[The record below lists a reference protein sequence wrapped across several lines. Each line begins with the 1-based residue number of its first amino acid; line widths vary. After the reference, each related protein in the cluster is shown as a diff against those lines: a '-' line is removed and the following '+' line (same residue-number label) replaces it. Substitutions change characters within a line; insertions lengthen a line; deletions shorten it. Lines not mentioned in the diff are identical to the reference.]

1 MLKTISN
8 AFEVVR
14 TTLGKIKNIS
24 RPVSKFILHLLPL
37 WLALNCRYVF
47 TNFHRWGG
55 RTEKSYRSMFCKA
68 FDWFCFNYALIQQH
82 FGEEI
87 IAVFDPTYI
96 KKSGKHTYGLAKFWS
111 GTASRAMKGIELGCL
126 CFVDVQAHTAL
137 HGVAVQSPA
146 PASLHTKGK
155 TLIDHYTSIVK
166 DYVEPIKRLTRYIVV
181 DGYFM
186 KRDFIEPLLLQG
198 LHTITKA
205 RSDANL
211 RYLYKGQQKQR
222 GRKRL
227 YDAKINTGNVDKR
240 RVTLL
245 LDDKE
250 KTIYTAIVYCVQLK
264 RKVLAAFVYYKDKK
278 GNKKKKSK
286 PHIILTTDIEMKAES
301 MCNYY
306 SLRFQ
311 VEFLIRD
318 GKQYA
323 GLEHCQARSKQKLY
337 NHFNLSMTAVAVAKA
352 AYYLSLPQKERGS
365 FSMAD
370 IKMQQMNELFA
381 QRIFHNLDIN
391 LNCEKYQQAYE
402 NALNFGRLRA

>member
-1 MLKTISN
+1 MLKPISN
-8 AFEVVR
+8 ALEVVR

-37 WLALNCRYVF
+37 WLVLNCRYVF
-47 TNFHRWGG
+47 TNFQRWGG
-55 RTEKSYRSMFCKA
+55 RTEKSYRSMFCKV
-68 FDWFCFNYALIQQH
+68 FDWFCFNYALIQQY

-87 IAVFDPTYI
+87 IAVFDPSYI
-96 KKSGKHTYGLAKFWS
+96 KKSGKHTCGLAKFWS

-126 CFVDVQAHTAL
+126 CFVDVQARTAL

-211 RYLYKGQQKQR
+211 KYLYKGQQKQR

-227 YDAKINTGNVDKR
+227 YDAKVNTGNVDKR

-250 KTIYTAIVYCVQLK
+250 KTIYTAIVYCV
-264 RKVLAAFVYYKDKK
+264 
-278 GNKKKKSK
+278 
-286 PHIILTTDIEMKAES
+286 
-301 MCNYY
+301 CN
-306 SLRFQ
+306 
-311 VEFLIRD
+311 
-318 GKQYA
+318 
-323 GLEHCQARSKQKLY
+323 
-337 NHFNLSMTAVAVAKA
+337 
-352 AYYLSLPQKERGS
+352 
-365 FSMAD
+365 
-370 IKMQQMNELFA
+370 
-381 QRIFHNLDIN
+381 
-391 LNCEKYQQAYE
+391 
-402 NALNFGRLRA
+402 